1 MLCITLRLN
10 EHTQGHVTAADLA
23 HMKPDAILVNTARAE
38 LIEPNALHDALVR
51 GRPGFAAVDV
61 YEQEPVTTVRHPLQD
76 LPNCLCTPHLGFAE
90 RDNFE
95 HYFSQAFDH
104 INAYANEASKGQG
117 L

>member
-1 MLCITLRLN
+1 MITA
-10 EHTQGHVTAADLA
+10 GDLA
-23 HMKPDAILVNTARAE
+23 RMKPTALLVNSSRAPI
-38 LIEPNALHDALVR
+38 IEKGALAEALKK
-51 GRPGFAAVDV
+51 GHPGFAAVDV

-104 INAYANEASKGQG
+104 INAYANGASKGQG